1 MHFVTCNSNADGQM
15 TSFLEIL
22 YGEGLQVRRKER
34 LGLIPEELRYL
45 KFR

>member
-1 MHFVTCNSNADGQM
+1 MHFVTYNSNADGQM
-15 TSFLEIL
+15 TSFLETL
-22 YGEGLQVRRKER
+22 YGEGLQMRRKES